1 MRVPVARAEQ
11 HETLPA
17 PAVSLMPG
25 RKLGAEPDAQ
35 FIRDIAACIRAGSR
49 PLTAARWLGCS
60 RKQWRRWRERR
71 GGVFDEL
78 HDAVQGAL
86 LHLEMNLRADLAK
99 RSPAQALKGL
109 RPLRDDDPEPE
120 PRAYHQSGLH
130 TLKKNLPHV
139 LDRIRDDTVPA
150 NDLCPLEAAARQW
163 RDNVISDLGGRDAL
177 TTTKHA
183 LVNATLG
190 SWLLL
195 GTIDGYL
202 FELAGK
208 TGVVN
213 RRTRSVFAVVE
224 QRARIADSLL
234 RQLVALGLDRV
245 SPPPMSLDQYVAQRY
260 GQNDDAPG
268 HTPETAA
275 E

>member
-1 MRVPVARAEQ
+1 MRVPVARVEQ

-17 PAVSLMPG
+17 PGISLIPG

-35 FIRDIAACIRAGSR
+35 FIRDIASCIRAGSR

-60 RKQWRRWRERR
+60 RKQWKRWRERR

-78 HDAVQGAL
+78 HEAVQGAL
-86 LHLEMNLRADLAK
+86 LHLEMKLRADLAK

-139 LDRIRDDTVPA
+139 LDRINDDTVPA
-150 NDLCPLEAAARQW
+150 RDLSPLEAAARQW
-163 RDNVISDLGGRDAL
+163 RDSVISDLGGREAL

-195 GTIDGYL
+195 STIDGYL

-245 SPPPMSLDQYVAQRY
+245 GPPPMSLDQYIAQRY
-260 GQNDDAPG
+260 GHDGKPDAL
-268 HTPETAA
+268 PEPKK
-275 E
+275 ES

>member
-1 MRVPVARAEQ
+1 
-11 HETLPA
+11 
-17 PAVSLMPG
+17 MPG

-35 FIRDIAACIRAGSR
+35 FIRDIASCIRAGSR

-60 RKQWRRWRERR
+60 RKQWKRWRERR

-78 HDAVQGAL
+78 YDAVQGAL
-86 LHLEMNLRADLAK
+86 LHLEMKLRADLAK

-120 PRAYHQSGLH
+120 SRVYHQSGLH
-130 TLKKNLPHV
+130 TLKKNFPYV
-139 LDRIRDDTVPA
+139 LDRIRDDTVA
-150 NDLCPLEAAARQW
+150 TSDLSSLEAAARQW
-163 RDNVISDLGGRDAL
+163 RENVISDLGGRDAL
-177 TTTKHA
+177 TTTKLA

-195 GTIDGYL
+195 STIDAYL
-202 FELAGK
+202 MELAGS

-224 QRARIADSLL
+224 QRARTADSLL
-234 RQLVALGLDRV
+234 RQLLALGLDRV
-245 SPPPMSLDQYVAQRY
+245 SPPPLSLDQYVAQRY
-260 GQNDDAPG
+260 GQNGHVPD
-268 HTPETAA
+268 HTPEAAA

>member
-1 MRVPVARAEQ
+1 
-11 HETLPA
+11 
-17 PAVSLMPG
+17 MPG
-25 RKLGAEPDAQ
+25 RKLRAEPDAQ
-35 FIRDIAACIRAGSR
+35 FIRDIASCIRAGSR

-60 RKQWRRWRERR
+60 RKQWKRWRERR

-78 HDAVQGAL
+78 HEAVQGAL
-86 LHLEMNLRADLAK
+86 LHLEMKLRADLAK

-109 RPLRDDDPEPE
+109 RPLRDDNPEPE
-120 PRAYHQSGLH
+120 PRVYHQSGVH

-139 LDRIRDDTVPA
+139 LDRIRDETVSA
-150 NDLCPLEAAARQW
+150 GDLSQLEAAARQW
-163 RDNVISDLGGRDAL
+163 REDVISDLGGRDAM
-177 TTTKHA
+177 TTTKLA

-195 GTIDGYL
+195 STIDGYL

-213 RRTRSVFAVVE
+213 RRTRSVYAVVE

-245 SPPPMSLDQYVAQRY
+245 SPPTMSLDQYVARRY
-260 GQNDDAPG
+260 GQNGDVPD